1 MPTVSK
7 LTKAKVA
14 LVIDQPFFATV
25 LMKLKLIERTDLPTK
40 TMATDGLNI
49 YYDPKFVEDHAVDE
63 LKFVL
68 CHEVLHVA
76 YEHMARRGG
85 RHAEMWN
92 HACDYVINDVLS
104 KCEKVGR
111 MPAGGLLNPQLVANG
126 TTSEGVYKLL
136 PEPEE
141 GDDGGGGDIGG
152 RYRGLGEGQPLDD
165 HLDPPDMTEAE
176 KEERSGKV
184 QEIMAEAAQ
193 AAKMVGK
200 LPAHLKELIDDMLS
214 ADHDW
219 EDKLREYMSAPA
231 KIERTFKRPNRRYIW
246 SGLYLPSRGGNR
258 LRQVVIAKDESGSCS
273 NDDQKWFNGTTK
285 KVREDTHPLNTEVL
299 SFTTKITH
307 HEHLDEYDDWIDTTR
322 HGSGGTC
329 IAPVFD
335 RIMEEGWTP
344 DCLIILTDLYIDDF
358 PDIPPDYPVL
368 WVTTSNYTDAPFGE
382 VVKMHND
389 R

>member
-85 RHAEMWN
+85 RHTEKWN

-111 MPAGGLLNPQLVANG
+111 MPEGGLLNPQLVANG

-141 GDDGGGGDIGG
+141 GDDGGGGDDGDGGDGGDIGG

-176 KEERSGKV
+176 KEERARI
-184 QEIMAEAAQ
+184 EAEEAAELARY
-193 AAKMVGK
+193 AAEDARLFDQTGEEWAAWTYSVAG
-200 LPAHLKELIDDMLS
+200 LERDRWTRAHLMINGG
-214 ADHDW
+214 
-219 EDKLREYMSAPA
+219 PA
-231 KIERTFKRPNRRYIW
+231 CGRGPSGEARWGHEVDAGTGRCKACERR
-246 SGLYLPSRGGNR
+246 
-258 LRQVVIAKDESGSCS
+258 A
-273 NDDQKWFNGTTK
+273 
-285 KVREDTHPLNTEVL
+285 
-299 SFTTKITH
+299 
-307 HEHLDEYDDWIDTTR
+307 
-322 HGSGGTC
+322 
-329 IAPVFD
+329 
-335 RIMEEGWTP
+335 
-344 DCLIILTDLYIDDF
+344 
-358 PDIPPDYPVL
+358 
-368 WVTTSNYTDAPFGE
+368 
-382 VVKMHND
+382 
-389 R
+389 